1 MQAIDLGFDAD
12 RLAVA
17 EVLLPSNDYP
27 SREERLAFVEEAIAG
42 LGRTPGVS
50 DALAVTWLPLN
61 HESNSAQIAPP
72 SMAGVTASEW
82 PLAIQNYSN
91 PGYFETMGIE
101 LIEGRDFGSVDA
113 ADAPPVAIVSRALV
127 SRFWPKQSPI
137 GQALLAG
144 DPAEP
149 ETLTIVGVVANIRHS
164 DLNMGEPGPQL
175 YRPATQASARRF
187 FLVARTEQEPG
198 AIVGGVRA
206 TLQAVNPNLS
216 YPVRPMTA
224 VVQENLLQ

>member
-1 MQAIDLGFDAD
+1 MITGAGLMLRSLGAVQAIDLGFDAD
-12 RLAVA
+12 RPVVA

-42 LGRTPGVS
+42 LGRTSGVS
-50 DALAVTWLPLN
+50 DASAVTWLPLN

-72 SMAGVTASEW
+72 STAGVTASEW
-82 PLAIQNYSN
+82 PLAILNYSN

-101 LIEGRDFGSVDA
+101 LIEGRDFGVVDA
-113 ADAPPVAIVSRALV
+113 ADAPPVAIVSRALA
-127 SRFWPKQSPI
+127 SRFWPNQSPI

-149 ETLTIVGVVANIRHS
+149 ETLT
-164 DLNMGEPGPQL
+164 
-175 YRPATQASARRF
+175 
-187 FLVARTEQEPG
+187 
-198 AIVGGVRA
+198 IVGGVRA